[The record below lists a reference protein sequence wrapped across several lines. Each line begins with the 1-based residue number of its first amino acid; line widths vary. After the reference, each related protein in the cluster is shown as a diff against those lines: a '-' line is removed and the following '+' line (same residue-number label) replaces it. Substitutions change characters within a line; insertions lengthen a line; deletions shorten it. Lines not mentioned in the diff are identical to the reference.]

1 MALEFAASHIL
12 WRQFERKN
20 DAPAVDDGQLKI
32 VKDFVNAFFH
42 SHGHTGQAQDFHALR
57 WYAAQNLTFRT
68 MLKQLVG
75 ELANQARLDD
85 LDLVVLAHWTPDVE
99 VGCSVT
105 NAIIHETGSHDAFG
119 IAISDHGLSSTFLAL
134 QVIEDY
140 LGDMDCGGH
149 GKKALLMIADQDAI
163 MYDSPSLA
171 RFNPA
176 ASACVVML
184 RSLPGEHAGGHPGSI
199 AFKHYRKVPF
209 PATHQAL
216 GALLVTLDM
225 FTSREDRMPL
235 LILTTPCFAGQ
246 LRQHAQLATNRI
258 ESWDEALL
266 SSAPWARL
274 KELATDSNRI
284 LWVLP
289 EGEYLVCA
297 GFVAEA

>member
-1 MALEFAASHIL
+1 MSLKFAASHIL
-12 WRQFERKN
+12 WRQFERQN
-20 DAPAVDDGQLKI
+20 DAPPVDDGQLNI
-32 VKDFVNAFFH
+32 VKGFVNGFFH

-57 WYAAQNLTFRT
+57 WCAAQNLTFRT

-75 ELANQARLDD
+75 ELENQALLND

-140 LGDMDCGGH
+140 LDDMDRGGH

-163 MYDSPSLA
+163 MYDSSSLA
-171 RFNPA
+171 RFNPV

-184 RSLPGEHAGGHPGSI
+184 SGLPGEQTDDQPGSI

-216 GALLVTLDM
+216 DALLVTLDM
-225 FTSREDRMPL
+225 FTSRENLLPL

-258 ESWDEALL
+258 ESWDETLL
-266 SSAPWARL
+266 SSAPWVRL
-274 KELATDSNRI
+274 KELATDNYRI

-289 EGEYLVCA
+289 EGKSLVCA

>member
-1 MALEFAASHIL
+1 MSLEFAASHIL
-12 WRQFERKN
+12 WRQFERNN
-20 DAPAVDDGQLKI
+20 DAPAVDDGQIEK

-42 SHGHTGQAQDFHALR
+42 SHGHTGQAQDHHAFR
-57 WYAAQNLTFRT
+57 WYAAQNQTFRT

-75 ELANQARLDD
+75 ELGNQILLND
-85 LDLVVLAHWTPDVE
+85 LDLVVLTHWTPDVE
-99 VGCSVT
+99 IGCSVT
-105 NAIIHETGSHDAFG
+105 NAIIYETGSHDAFG

-140 LGDMDCGGH
+140 LDDMDRGSH
-149 GKKALLMIADQDAI
+149 EKKALLMIADQDAI
-163 MYDSPSLA
+163 LYSSPCLA
-171 RFNPA
+171 SFSPT

-184 RSLPGEHAGGHPGSI
+184 RSLRGEHTAGQSGSI

-209 PATHQAL
+209 PATRQAL
-216 GALLVTLDM
+216 DALLATLDM
-225 FTSREDRMPL
+225 FTSEEELLPL
-235 LILTTPCFAGQ
+235 VILTTPCFAGQ

-266 SSAPWARL
+266 SSAPWVRL

-284 LWVLP
+284 LLVLP
-289 EGEYLVCA
+289 EGKYLVCA